1 MFFPAYSHNS
11 FFTNIVNIIQI
22 KTEKELYVKINNNFL
37 IFISLFLKLNNF
49 LQYKILNDLII
60 IDYPNRK
67 KRYQIIYYFLS
78 IMNNTKFFLFI
89 DIEETKVVPSLT
101 TIYNSSN

>member
-1 MFFPAYSHNS
+1 M
-11 FFTNIVNIIQI
+11 IQI
-22 KTEKELYVKINNNFL
+22 KTEKEIFIKINNNFL

-60 IDYPNRK
+60 IDYPNKK
-67 KRYQIIYYFLS
+67 KRYQLIYYFLS
-78 IMNNTKFFLFI
+78 IINNIKLFLII
-89 DIEETKVVPSLT
+89 DIEETKFVPSLT